1 MSVYKQT
8 QSRSQKTTAEHT
20 RTLLCMYTPVHNTPH
35 VYTPYTQGEH
45 TFSHTELQGHR
56 ATGTHRATV
65 CMCTYIHFLTHVC
78 IPLTVSQT
86 CMHLSNAHFCTER
99 HKDTHTGHIA
109 INTNSPMPSPCLN
122 SHDEHTHSSKS
133 LLGCERDEKPQA
145 EANSTSP
152 RTDRKFWKELGKRD
166 LQTGTQP
173 RKQEVNS
180 SVPYVCTA
188 APWSWKPN

>member
-8 QSRSQKTTAEHT
+8 QSHLQKTTAEHT
-20 RTLLCMYTPVHNTPH
+20 RTLLCMYTQVHNTPH

-45 TFSHTELQGHR
+45 TFSHTELQDTELQGH
-56 ATGTHRATV
+56 TELQYV
-65 CMCTYIHFLTHVC
+65 CMCTYIHFHMRA

-86 CMHLSNAHFCTER
+86 CMHLGNAHFCTVR
-99 HKDTHTGHIA
+99 HKDTHTGHIV

-122 SHDEHTHSSKS
+122 SHDEHTHSSKG

-173 RKQEVNS
+173 RKHEVNS
-180 SVPYVCTA
+180 SVP
-188 APWSWKPN
+188 